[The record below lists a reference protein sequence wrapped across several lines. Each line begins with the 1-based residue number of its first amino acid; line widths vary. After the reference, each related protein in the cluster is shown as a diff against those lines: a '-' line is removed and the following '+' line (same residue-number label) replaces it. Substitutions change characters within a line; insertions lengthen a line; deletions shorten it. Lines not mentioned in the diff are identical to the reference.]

1 MAPHTPT
8 SPDIALDLALA
19 VIASS
24 DAPILLLNG
33 ALTVVAASRSFCRVF
48 QIDPATIQGRALS
61 GIGFSNVAETFPPM
75 TSAPIIVNTGF
86 DKAKANAVLASGNA
100 DLVAFGVP
108 YIAKPDLVERFRT
121 DAPLNKP
128 DPATFYGIGPK
139 GYTDYPVL
147 VDAVAA

>member
-1 MAPHTPT
+1 
-8 SPDIALDLALA
+8 
-19 VIASS
+19 
-24 DAPILLLNG
+24 
-33 ALTVVAASRSFCRVF
+33 
-48 QIDPATIQGRALS
+48 
-61 GIGFSNVAETFPPM
+61 M
-75 TSAPIIVNTGF
+75 TSVPIIVNTGF

-108 YIAKPDLVERFRT
+108 YIANPDLLERFRT

-147 VDAVAA
+147 ANLALLHAAREALDRAGDFLQSNLAR